1 MKLRNEVQKPVTS
14 SPPLPA
20 LERNM
25 KPNKTV
31 QEVPPPVLHILTL
44 TLNMKN
50 LHILCF
56 ANFFHVMLFYNITC
70 NQ

>member
-31 QEVPPPVLHILTL
+31 QEVPPPCPTYPYPNAQHEKSTHLLFC
-44 TLNMKN
+44 K
-50 LHILCF
+50 
-56 ANFFHVMLFYNITC
+56 FFSCYAFL
-70 NQ
+70 